1 MFVRMFRDMRL
12 RADGKTKSSWSE
24 RIYQWQYLEN
34 KDHDTLLWLC
44 QAQAARAATGGARVD
59 DEKVE
64 E

>member
-1 MFVRMFRDMRL
+1 MYITR
-12 RADGKTKSSWSE
+12 
-24 RIYQWQYLEN
+24 YLEN
-34 KDHDTLLWLC
+34 KDHDTLLWLR